1 MEYRDKQRILNREI
15 YNGQETLKEIFNIL
29 NYQGNANQNYYE
41 IPSYAHQNSLKKLK

>member
-1 MEYRDKQRILNREI
+1 MEYRDKQIILNREI
-15 YNGQETLKEIFNIL
+15 YNGQETL